1 MIPRDNIII
10 IYTRFCDMIENI
22 PSKLVRIIHLL
33 LLFTLI
39 FGVFL
44 PNKYLIYYLFLLPA
58 IYVHWFFNDNKC
70 MLTELESQFDQ
81 KHVNLNN
88 HEEVRHYK
96 YIDIFEILKK
106 INIHFDSTDSFNSYL
121 YNIFFICWVV
131 GLIRF
136 FNYYK
141 KGISYIW
148 SFIKKPLGSRLIG
161 DKYERSRE

>member
-1 MIPRDNIII
+1 
-10 IYTRFCDMIENI
+10 MIENI
-22 PSKLVRIIHLL
+22 ASKLVRFTHLL
-33 LLFTLI
+33 LLFVLI

-58 IYVHWFFNDNKC
+58 IYVHWYFNDDKC
-70 MLTELESQFDQ
+70 MLTELESQVDQ

-96 YIDIFEILKK
+96 YIDIFEMLKK
-106 INIHFDSTDSFNSYL
+106 INIYFNSADSFTSYL
-121 YNIFFICWVV
+121 YNIFFICWIV

-141 KGISYIW
+141 KNISNAW
-148 SFIKKPLGSRLIG
+148 SFIKKPLQRRMIT
-161 DKYERSRE
+161 DRYK